1 MTGARTTPD
10 VQDTQDVPD
19 TRGVRGVQGYNPRT
33 GEPSGPPI
41 PESGDT
47 DVDRVVTAAAAA
59 FPTWSALPARDRA
72 DALESV
78 ADALDAG
85 SEALVTLA
93 DTETALGRPR
103 LTTELKR
110 TTNQL
115 RLFAEV
121 LREGSW
127 VEATLDTANP
137 DIIPP
142 RPVLRR
148 MLRPLG
154 PVGVFAASN
163 FPFAFSIAGGDT
175 ASALAAGCPVVV
187 KAHPSHPGTSEA
199 TARIVESALPPGV
212 FGVVHGQ
219 QAGVAL
225 VNHPAVK
232 AVGFTGSTA
241 GGRALFDLAS
251 SRPEPIPF
259 YGELGS
265 INPAVVLPRAAAARP
280 EGFAAEFAGSLT
292 LGVGQFCTNPG
303 LLFAPESLVPAL
315 AAAVSGAVGGPML
328 NERMCDAYRSGTE
341 DLAASGLA
349 RLVARGTTPA
359 EGWSV
364 EPKLYQVPLAGF
376 AENLATL
383 TEEHFGPAAVVVT
396 YSSVDELLDVL
407 PKLPGTLT
415 GAVHAAEAE
424 LADAGRVAEAL
435 RPVVGRLIFNGWP
448 TGVAVAWGM
457 HHGGPWPSTTNA
469 LHTSVGATSIRRWV
483 GPVTYQS
490 WPDELLPAEL
500 RDGNPL
506 GIPRRV
512 DGVLAVH

>member
-1 MTGARTTPD
+1 MS
-10 VQDTQDVPD
+10 
-19 TRGVRGVQGYNPRT
+19 GVQGYDPRT
-33 GEPSGPPI
+33 GAAVGEAV
-41 PESGDT
+41 PETSDRE
-47 DVDRVVTAAAAA
+47 VDAVARAGAAA
-59 FPTWSALPARDRA
+59 FPSWSGLPAVERA
-72 DALESV
+72 SVLDAV
-78 ADALDAG
+78 ADALDG
-85 SEALVTLA
+85 SAAELVEIA
-93 DTETALGRPR
+93 DAETALGVPR

-115 RLFAEV
+115 RLFGDV
-121 LREGSW
+121 LREGSY
-127 VEATLDTANP
+127 VEATLDSANP

-154 PVGVFAASN
+154 TVAVFAASN
-163 FPFAFSIAGGDT
+163 FPFAFSVAGGDT

-187 KAHPSHPGTSEA
+187 KAHPSHPGTSRL
-199 TARIVESALPPGV
+199 TAQIVASVVPAGV

-225 VNHPAVK
+225 VKHPAIK
-232 AVGFTGSTA
+232 AVGFTGSTG

-251 SRPEPIPF
+251 ARPDPIPF

-265 INPAVVLPRAAAARP
+265 VNPTVVLPQAAAARP

-303 LLFAPESLVPAL
+303 LVFAPESLVPAL
-315 AAAVSGAVGGPML
+315 ADAVSAAVGGPML
-328 NERMCDAYRSGTE
+328 NERMSDSYRSGTE
-341 DLAASGLA
+341 GLAASGLA
-349 RLVARGTTPA
+349 ALVASGTAPT

-364 EPKLYQVPLAGF
+364 EPRLYQVPLDAF
-376 AENLATL
+376 AENLEKL
-383 TEEHFGPAAVVVT
+383 TEEHFGPAAIVVT
-396 YSSVDELLDVL
+396 YTDPADLEPVL
-407 PKLPGTLT
+407 PRLPGTLT
-415 GAVHAAEAE
+415 GTVHAGEAE
-424 LADAGRVAEAL
+424 HDAAGRIAESL

-457 HHGGPWPSTTNA
+457 HHGGPWPSTTNP

-483 GPVTYQS
+483 APVSYQS
-490 WPDELLPAEL
+490 WPDALLPAEL
-500 RDGNPL
+500 REGNPL

-512 DGVLAVH
+512 DGVLDVH